1 MEAMVEAA
9 AYGAEL
15 SPCRRY
21 RYRLWRTWGSGQ
33 LMAWIMLNPSTAD
46 SEVDDPT
53 IRRCMSFAR
62 REGFDGIEVLNL
74 YAYRVT
80 DPKQLAEV
88 YQVEGPDNAHHW
100 GDVLTDARVGL
111 VVAAW
116 GAYRPKVEGE
126 ILRSRAL
133 ETLGDTPTWCL
144 GTTKSGA
151 PRHPLYVKADR
162 PFEPWG

>member
-1 MEAMVEAA
+1 
-9 AYGAEL
+9 
-15 SPCRRY
+15 
-21 RYRLWRTWGSGQ
+21 
-33 LMAWIMLNPSTAD
+33 
-46 SEVDDPT
+46 
-53 IRRCMSFAR
+53 
-62 REGFDGIEVLNL
+62 
-74 YAYRVT
+74 
-80 DPKQLAEV
+80 
-88 YQVEGPDNAHHW
+88 
-100 GDVLTDARVGL
+100 VLTDARVGL